1 MNARLTHIRDGVLLG
16 ALLLVAGIIMLTANR
31 GMVRSMQIGAME
43 TTARVEAIYARAVQ
57 NFNAVSENNVLR
69 EENIRLSGQLA
80 RSREALVENER
91 LRDLIGYRAETPY
104 ALLPARIVN
113 KDITGQWNHFTLNAG
128 EADSVKSHMA
138 VVNEHGVLGY
148 TALVGKRYAKVIPYL
163 NTEIYIPAKI
173 LPSQTYG
180 IVRWDGVRTDR
191 LHLESVVKTEP
202 VETGQLVVTAGY
214 SGIFPAGLPI
224 GSIDSIA
231 VRPGRYD
238 LDIFI
243 RPAASI
249 STARHVF
256 VVMEQPDP
264 ERLEFER
271 QPIR

>member
-1 MNARLTHIRDGVLLG
+1 MNARLTHIRDGLLLG
-16 ALLLVAGIIMLTANR
+16 GLLLIAGLIMLTANQ
-31 GMVRSMQIGAME
+31 GVVRSMQIGAME
-43 TTARVEAIYARAVQ
+43 ATSWVEAIYARAVQ
-57 NFNAVSENNVLR
+57 NFNAISENNVLR
-69 EENIRLSGQLA
+69 EQNIRLSSQLA

-91 LRDLIGYRAETPY
+91 LQRLIEYRAAAPY
-104 ALLPARIVN
+104 KLLPAHIVN
-113 KDITGQWNHFTLNAG
+113 KDITGQWNYFTLNVG
-128 EADSVKSHMA
+128 EADSVENHMA

-148 TALVGKRYAKVIPYL
+148 TALVGKQYSKVISYI
-163 NTEIYIPAKI
+163 NTEVYIPAKI
-173 LPSQTYG
+173 LPSQAYG

-191 LHLESVVKTEP
+191 LHIESVVKNEP

-214 SGIFPAGLPI
+214 SGIFPAGLLI

-238 LDIFI
+238 LNIFI

-256 VVMEQPDP
+256 VVQDRPDP
-264 ERLEFER
+264 ERIEFER